1 MKEGRQAKN
10 VLKKVFEK
18 YINEGKKNNEKKKL
32 IGNDIIDKRNQ
43 DSIMKLNN
51 SITRI
56 NNKLVSKKRAI
67 KEIINNSK

>member
-1 MKEGRQAKN
+1 MKEGRKAKN

-32 IGNDIIDKRNQ
+32 VGNDSIDKKNQ

-51 SITRI
+51 SIKRI
-56 NNKLVSKKRAI
+56 NNKLVSKRRAI